1 MRCILLQLAKTER
14 IQTKVHKSI
23 SRAPNQRLSFYPK
36 VFIKANLCLFDRKS
50 VYAQAKKNPVWSRA
64 VADNVVATVTLVVAV
79 VVIVNKTKT
88 ITAKN
93 KMQMHAQRL
102 SQRNLPV
109 GPASLELMGF
119 SSRLSLGSTSARS

>member
-36 VFIKANLCLFDRKS
+36 VFISLFDRKS